1 MQDGMASQ
9 VSRKG
14 ARGLLQRPVIDT
26 QTLISGGA
34 VWLKTACPQIH
45 VTYERDGYWPVER
58 TYSADSPGQ
67 AIADDVALKSHS
79 LP

>member
-1 MQDGMASQ
+1 VIIRDAT
-9 VSRKG
+9 
-14 ARGLLQRPVIDT
+14 LPQRPIIDT

-58 TYSADSPGQ
+58 MYSADSPGQ
-67 AIADDVALKSHS
+67 AITDDVALKSHS